1 MAGQDKGSYSKGE
14 PRDRDGDGFQNII
27 NQNDVLK
34 NEFMHFVK
42 HEGGFDE
49 MDIRVDIRQAGPLRR
64 EVIHR
69 LL

>member
-1 MAGQDKGSYSKGE
+1 MAGQDKGSYSKSE
-14 PRDRDGDGFQNII
+14 PRDRDGDGFQNIV
-27 NQNDVLK
+27 NQNDVLW
-34 NEFMHFVK
+34 NEFVHFVK

-49 MDIRVDIRQAGPLRR
+49 MDIRVDIRLAGPLRR